1 MANIVRCLINKLKI
15 TGENMSELNIMKFMI
30 NKFGTVPFRCSGEC
44 MIPWVHEGKVIIKKY
59 NKEVKKG
66 DIVLVYSDNFFK
78 IHRVV
83 KVENN
88 TIITKGDFTV
98 TYDSNND
105 KNNII
110 GYLYS
115 IENIQL
121 EYHHFIDLIC
131 ELSCDIAEL
140 YANKPKGYIERIS
153 LNKEKILELS
163 KKIVIGNGIKNNE

>member
-1 MANIVRCLINKLKI
+1 MVNTVKCLINKLKI
-15 TGENMSELNIMKFMI
+15 IGEKMSELNIMKFMI
-30 NKFGTVPFRCSGEC
+30 NKFGTIPFTCSGEC
-44 MIPWVHEGKVIIKKY
+44 MIPWVQEGKVTIKKY
-59 NKEVKKG
+59 IDEVKKG
-66 DIVLVYSDNFFK
+66 DIVLVYSDSFFK

-88 TIITKGDFTV
+88 NVITKGDFTV

-121 EYHHFIDLIC
+121 EYHHFINMIC

-140 YANKPKGYIERIS
+140 YAKKPREYVERIS
-153 LNKEKILELS
+153 KNKEKILELS
-163 KKIVIGNGIKNNE
+163 NKIVNGNGIKNNE

>member
-1 MANIVRCLINKLKI
+1 
-15 TGENMSELNIMKFMI
+15 MKFMI
-30 NKFGTVPFRCSGEC
+30 NKFGTIPFRCSGEC
-44 MIPWVHEGKVIIKKY
+44 MIPWVQDGKVIIKKY
-59 NKEVKKG
+59 IKEVKKG

-88 TIITKGDFTV
+88 NIITKGDFTV

-105 KNNII
+105 KSNII

-121 EYHHFIDLIC
+121 EYHHFVDIIC
-131 ELSCDIAEL
+131 ELSCDIAEI
-140 YANKPKGYIERIS
+140 YASKPKGYIEHIS

-163 KKIVIGNGIKNNE
+163 NKIVNGNGIKNNE